1 MTGVVRSG
9 INNIYA
15 VESGGRTY
23 ECRIKGK
30 VLKDGE
36 RAHNPIAVGDVVVVE
51 PDAHTPGRGVV
62 LSREKRRNS
71 LARWNKK
78 TKSLQTLAA
87 NVDLLVVVSSFSDPP
102 FRPRF
107 IDRMLV
113 AALSGG
119 VPPMVAV
126 NKCDLGRDAETL
138 ARMEGFRAC
147 GYPTAILSARTGE
160 GLPGLK
166 EAIRDKIAVF
176 AGQSGTGKS
185 SLLNALEPTFSLKVG
200 EISAKYGRGAHT
212 TSFAVMLTGPGG
224 LTVVDTPGI
233 RELDVADVPVEELRF
248 FFPEF
253 AKYLPD
259 CQFPSCLHRDEPAC
273 AVKAAVEAG
282 EIVYDRYDSYL
293 RLLADLEARREAAY
307 D

>member
-15 VESGGRTY
+15 VEADGLTY

-30 VLKDGE
+30 VLKDEE
-36 RAHNPIAVGDVVVVE
+36 RAHNPIAVGDIVAVE
-51 PDAHTPGRGVV
+51 PDAHTAGRGVI

-71 LARWNKK
+71 LARWNRN

-87 NVDLLVVVSSFSDPP
+87 NVDLLVVVSSFADPP

-119 VPPMVAV
+119 VPPLVAV
-126 NKCDLGRDAETL
+126 NKCDLGRNPETL
-138 ARMEGFRAC
+138 ARIAGFRAC
-147 GYPTAILSARTGE
+147 GYPALVVSARTGE
-160 GLPGLK
+160 GLAELK
-166 EAIRDKIAVF
+166 AAIRDKVAVF

-185 SLLNALEPTFSLKVG
+185 SLLNALEPAFSLKVG

-212 TSFAVMLTGPGG
+212 TSFAAMLSGPAGF
-224 LTVVDTPGI
+224 TVVDTPGI

-253 AKYLPD
+253 TKYLPD

-273 AVKAAVEAG
+273 AVKAAVEEG
-282 EIVYDRYDSYL
+282 GIIYDRYDSYL